1 MTLSASVPSGVMTP
15 NDFALARKLMVD
27 GQLRP
32 TKVNDKRILDAMR
45 TLPREAF
52 VPREFAE
59 LAYIDADVKLASGR
73 VLMKPLVQAR
83 LIQLAAPRSG
93 EAALIVGSGTGY
105 AAAVLAYCGV
115 KVIALEED
123 EALAAI
129 ARTALANLP
138 DGSAPITQVSGRLAD
153 GWAGSAPYDLVVI
166 EGAVRAIPDAIAKQ
180 VSAHGRLVT
189 VLWPE
194 DGASYAALAE
204 PSTGGLRAVA
214 AFDASTALLPS
225 LVPAKSFTF

>member
-1 MTLSASVPSGVMTP
+1 MTA

-32 TKVNDKRILDAMR
+32 SKVNDKRVLDAMR
-45 TLPREAF
+45 TLPRERF
-52 VPREFAE
+52 VPRDCAE
-59 LAYIDADVKLASGR
+59 LAYIDADVKLAGPAIMGAR

-83 LIQLAAPRSG
+83 LIQLAAPRAG

-105 AAAVLAYCGV
+105 AAAVLAFCGV
-115 KVIALEED
+115 RVIALEED

-129 ARTALANLP
+129 ARAALADLP
-138 DGSAPITQVSGRLAD
+138 EGSAPVTQVAGKLAK
-153 GWAGSAPYDLVVI
+153 GWAASAPYDLVLI
-166 EGAVRAIPDAIAKQ
+166 EGAVRTIPDAIAQQ

-194 DGASYAALAE
+194 DAASYAALAE

-225 LVPAKSFTF
+225 LIPAKSFTF